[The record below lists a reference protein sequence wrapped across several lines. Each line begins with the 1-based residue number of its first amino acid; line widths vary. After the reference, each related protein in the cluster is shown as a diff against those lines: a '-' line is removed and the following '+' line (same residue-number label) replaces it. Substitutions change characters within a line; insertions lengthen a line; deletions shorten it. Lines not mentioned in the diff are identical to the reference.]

1 MAFLRRDR
9 EVVTNRRF
17 RSAGFALVAAG
28 FALSTGLS
36 AALAG
41 GSSTA
46 RDSRAVISPQ
56 YQAKNVSNAVEAEPQ
71 GSTANPPRGGASQVA
86 AEADPSNSQT
96 RYHAVYLQ
104 YQLLAAI
111 VRRATAQDA
120 PDGFGIVERTKSTTS
135 RAIDAQKVISTVTPG
150 LDQKDVRRLFRL
162 GLVLGLAYLVFL
174 VLWLWRTRIR
184 PHGRRRI
191 VRY

>member
-1 MAFLRRDR
+1 M
-9 EVVTNRRF
+9 
-17 RSAGFALVAAG
+17 
-28 FALSTGLS
+28 
-36 AALAG
+36 
-41 GSSTA
+41 
-46 RDSRAVISPQ
+46 
-56 YQAKNVSNAVEAEPQ
+56 EAEPQ
-71 GSTANPPRGGASQVA
+71 GSIANPPRGGTSQVA

-104 YQLLAAI
+104 YQLLAVI
-111 VRRATAQDA
+111 VRPATTKDA
-120 PDGFGIVERTKSTTS
+120 PDGLGIVERTKSTTS

-150 LDQKDVRRLFRL
+150 LDQKDVRRLFWL

-184 PHGRRRI
+184 PHGRRRV

>member
-41 GSSTA
+41 GSSAA

-71 GSTANPPRGGASQVA
+71 GSTANPPRGGTSQVA
-86 AEADPSNSQT
+86 AEADPSNSRT
-96 RYHAVYLQ
+96 RYHPVYLQ
-104 YQLLAAI
+104 YQLLGAI
-111 VRRATAQDA
+111 VRPATAQGA
-120 PDGFGIVERTKSTTS
+120 PDGLGIVERTKSATS
-135 RAIDAQKVISTVTPG
+135 RAIDARKVISTVTPG

-184 PHGRRRI
+184 PHGRRRV

>member
-17 RSAGFALVAAG
+17 RSVGFALVAAG

-41 GSSTA
+41 GSSA
-46 RDSRAVISPQ
+46 VRDSRLVISPQ

-71 GSTANPPRGGASQVA
+71 GSTANPLRGGTSQVA

-96 RYHAVYLQ
+96 RYHAVDLQ
-104 YQLLAAI
+104 YQLPASITRPAI
-111 VRRATAQDA
+111 AQGA
-120 PDGFGIVERTKSTTS
+120 PDRLGIVERTRSATS
-135 RAIDAQKVISTVTPG
+135 RPIGARKVISTATPG
-150 LDQKDVRRLFRL
+150 LDRKDVRRLFRL

-184 PHGRRRI
+184 PHGRRRV